1 MKVPQQLPC
10 CSLSFVLG
18 FAQNQKA
25 NSGFRTVR
33 IKMVE
38 SYQVHI
44 HLRSN
49 MKNDEVSGQYLKTLL
64 EKWSV
69 VGMGWDGNGNGT
81 ISGLRGCE
89 AVSPKAVQRPYTA

>member
-1 MKVPQQLPC
+1 M
-10 CSLSFVLG
+10 
-18 FAQNQKA
+18 A
-25 NSGFRTVR
+25 NSKFRTVR

-81 ISGLRGCE
+81 ISGLRGSE

>member
-10 CSLSFVLG
+10 CSLSLVLG
-18 FAQNQKA
+18 FAQNHMA

-49 MKNDEVSGQYLKTLL
+49 MKNDEVSSQYLKTLL

-69 VGMGWDGNGNGT
+69 VGMGWDGMGMEMEPSLG
-81 ISGLRGCE
+81 
-89 AVSPKAVQRPYTA
+89 

>member
-1 MKVPQQLPC
+1 M
-10 CSLSFVLG
+10 
-18 FAQNQKA
+18 A

-69 VGMGWDGNGNGT
+69 LGMGWDGMGWEWKWNHLWAER
-81 ISGLRGCE
+81 I
-89 AVSPKAVQRPYTA
+89 